1 MISLIK
7 HYNWK
12 ALYSLDCSLAM
23 AMNAHRT
30 AALLNALN
38 IRRCYCV
45 THAVHVRCKC
55 SHETTEFDVPN
66 LPQRKSHTRPSCALW
81 NSFSIRKKFPIKV
94 THYVAHSEA
103 HQPGAL
109 DCSPNIARWCA
120 SLENRSEIV
129 SNALNNPESEW
140 PSCVALSVAVFYQL
154 LPLEPFLLPNSSRIL
169 VTFGQT
175 CRCLFK
181 AVRGWTNF
189 RDSRLMNFFIGAFQS
204 AICQAC
210 NDLQVDRK
218 DFSGVPSRYPSKK
231 SAWKNLKSFI

>member
-1 MISLIK
+1 MLCMC
-7 HYNWK
+7 
-12 ALYSLDCSLAM
+12 AA
-23 AMNAHRT
+23 NAHMRQPSST
-30 AALLNALN
+30 CLTFRNEN
-38 IRRCYCV
+38 
-45 THAVHVRCKC
+45 
-55 SHETTEFDVPN
+55 
-66 LPQRKSHTRPSCALW
+66 HTLRPSCALW

-129 SNALNNPESEW
+129 SNALSNPESEW
-140 PSCVALSVAVFYQL
+140 PSCGALSVAVFYQL

-189 RDSRLMNFFIGAFQS
+189 RGSWISSSAHFSPPFVKRVMIFRWIAKIFLAF
-204 AICQAC
+204 
-210 NDLQVDRK
+210 LLGTLPRK
-218 DFSGVPSRYPSKK
+218 ALERT
-231 SAWKNLKSFI
+231 